1 MIEKLVTLGDQTKDS
16 QFIIINDKICVS
28 LCFAV
33 NMLKQSMVEVQQ
45 YLFVMD
51 TRRPLKNHSRKF
63 LLETLKISLF
73 KSIYTEVTVTQGFN
87 LEFYSRDS
95 SQVSFILT
103 VDVSTVSF
111 CVLSHT
117 FIRHYH
123 HYHHSRNVCCQ
134 R

>member
-1 MIEKLVTLGDQTKDS
+1 
-16 QFIIINDKICVS
+16 
-28 LCFAV
+28 
-33 NMLKQSMVEVQQ
+33 MVEVQQ
-45 YLFVMD
+45 CLFVMD
-51 TRRPLKNHSRKF
+51 TRQPLKNLSRKF

-73 KSIYTEVTVTQGFN
+73 KSIYMEVTVTQGFN
-87 LEFYSRDS
+87 LEFYSGDS

-117 FIRHYH
+117 FIRLYH
-123 HYHHSRNVCCQ
+123 QHLHCRSVCCQ